1 MKELLDLRNKA
12 KAKKPTFLKQGANTM
27 VRLRNHWRQ
36 PKGQHSKIRKK
47 LRSYMRQPS
56 MGFSSPKEVRG
67 LTRDGHE
74 IILINTLSELEGI
87 KTPIS
92 IGATVGK
99 RKRMIIIQECK
110 KNNIQILNI
119 KDVESYTKAIED
131 SLKSNKQRIQQRK
144 DKRAKEEAKKKAA
157 EKKKDEKDKPKEKA
171 PVEKQEAQVKEEK
184 KKILEKKE

>member
-1 MKELLDLRNKA
+1 
-12 KAKKPTFLKQGANTM
+12 
-27 VRLRNHWRQ
+27 
-36 PKGQHSKIRKK
+36 
-47 LRSYMRQPS
+47 